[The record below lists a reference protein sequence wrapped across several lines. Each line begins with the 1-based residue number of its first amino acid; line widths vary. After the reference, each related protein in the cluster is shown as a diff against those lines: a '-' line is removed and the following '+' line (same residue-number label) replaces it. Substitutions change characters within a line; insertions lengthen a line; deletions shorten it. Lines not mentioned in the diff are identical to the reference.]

1 MTNATVIDEQHAY
14 LQLQASANNLGGDFT
29 AAEANARVEVDA
41 LIALLTFVL
50 LRFMCVSVRVTG
62 CLYDPQAAAAGDDES
77 RRLQLLHDARPGRCT
92 AAASALMTQEQTWLR
107 PEQVHHVLCL
117 STEVDSCVCLRTLTH
132 VLSLSCYLWRSPC
145 FCLLPCLGRK
155 DRPGRHLVDR

>member
-1 MTNATVIDEQHAY
+1 MDEQHAY
-14 LQLQASANNLGGDFT
+14 LQLQGSANNLGAAFT
-29 AAEANARVEVDA
+29 AAEANARMEVDA

-62 CLYDPQAAAAGDDES
+62 CLYNPQAATEGEAEAKRLREMHDS
-77 RRLQLLHDARPGRCT
+77 RPSRMM
-92 AAASALMTQEQTWLR
+92 AAASGLMAFEQTWLR

>member
-1 MTNATVIDEQHAY
+1 MIDENE
-14 LQLQASANNLGGDFT
+14 LFIKLTASVENMGDGFER
-29 AAEANARVEVDA
+29 AEADARSEVDA

-50 LRFMCVSVRVTG
+50 LRFMCVSVRVSG
-62 CLYDPQAAAAGDDES
+62 CLYNPQAAAEAEKETQ
-77 RRLQLLHDARPGRCT
+77 RLQQLHDARPARMI
-92 AAASALMTQEQTWLR
+92 AAASALMSEEQTWLR

-155 DRPGRHLVDR
+155 DRPVRHLVDS

>member
-1 MTNATVIDEQHAY
+1 MDDENE
-14 LQLQASANNLGGDFT
+14 LFIKLTASVENMGDGFER
-29 AAEANARVEVDA
+29 AEADARSEVDA

-50 LRFMCVSVRVTG
+50 LRFMCVSVRVSG
-62 CLYDPQAAAAGDDES
+62 CLYNPQAATEGEAEAKRLREMHDS
-77 RRLQLLHDARPGRCT
+77 RPSRMM
-92 AAASALMTQEQTWLR
+92 AAASGLMAFEQTWLR

-117 STEVDSCVCLRTLTH
+117 STEVDSCVCLRKLTH

-155 DRPGRHLVDR
+155 DRPGRHLVDS

>member
-1 MTNATVIDEQHAY
+1 MDEQHAF
-14 LQLQASANNLGGDFT
+14 LQLQGSAKNLGDAFLR
-29 AAEANARVEVDA
+29 AEANARMEVDA

-62 CLYDPQAAAAGDDES
+62 CLYNPQAAAEAEKETQ
-77 RRLQLLHDARPGRCT
+77 RLQQLHDARPARMI
-92 AAASALMTQEQTWLR
+92 AAASALMSEEQTWLR